1 MGRAHIENHRLQLED
16 GRDIGYSIWGDPRGM
31 PVLFGHGT
39 PGSRR
44 DRYYPGLDDQEWL
57 LRRRVRFIGVDRPGY
72 GYSDPWPE
80 ASLLDCAGDL
90 VRVADHFGL
99 ERFAALG
106 TSGGGPYVL
115 ALGALE
121 PERVRGVAI
130 VSGVGPV
137 DRPDALEGMSEGN
150 VAEFTMAMESPEELA
165 AALGDAARAL
175 RDDPEGAIAA
185 LLEELPEVDRR
196 MFERP
201 DFWAILIESLTEAV
215 RQGATG
221 WAYDDLRLVRPWP
234 FRLDEIEVEVR
245 LYHGEEDVLVPPKHA
260 KLLAEGLRGSRLH
273 MYPGEGHL
281 SVGRHISEVV
291 ETLLATQ
298 PDRRCARQQRPS
310 EPVFTRV
317 RGRIILRSSGV
328 GILRSSHSPGPTP
341 LSVPTHYP
349 APYQ

>member
-1 MGRAHIENHRLQLED
+1 VGRASKEDHRLRLED
-16 GRDIGYSIWGDPRGM
+16 GRDIGYSSWGDPAGM

-80 ASLLDCAGDL
+80 AGLLDCAWDL
-90 VRVADHFGL
+90 ARVADHLGL
-99 ERFAALG
+99 QHFWALG

-137 DRPDALEGMSEGN
+137 DRPGALDGMSEGN
-150 VAEFTMAMESPEELA
+150 VAEFTMALESPGELA

-201 DFWAILIESLTEAV
+201 GFWAILKESLTEAV

-221 WAYDDLRLVRPWP
+221 WVDDDLRLVRPWP
-234 FRLDEIEVEVR
+234 FRLDEIVVEVR
-245 LYHGEEDVLVPPKHA
+245 LDHGEEDVLVPPEHA

-281 SVGRHISEVV
+281 SVGRHIGEVV
-291 ETLLATQ
+291 EDLLA
-298 PDRRCARQQRPS
+298 
-310 EPVFTRV
+310 
-317 RGRIILRSSGV
+317 G
-328 GILRSSHSPGPTP
+328 
-341 LSVPTHYP
+341 
-349 APYQ
+349 